1 MDSIDLNCDMG
12 EGGKN
17 SSLDSDADLMPLI
30 SSANIACG
38 FHASNPMLMEK
49 TVRLA
54 VRHGVAVGAH
64 PSYPDHHSFGRRDMT
79 IHPEELRAD
88 LIYQIGA
95 LSAICRAEGVPLSHV
110 KVHGALYNRA
120 AVDPE
125 TARVVAAAIRDI
137 VPEAFMICLAGSQMT
152 AAARELGV
160 RFLEEAFADRA
171 YAPDGTL
178 VPRSSEGAVLHDPRL
193 VAERLVRMVRERCVA
208 ALDGT
213 IVPLRF
219 QTVCVHGDT
228 PGGVAIIKEIR
239 KRLADEGIRIASV
252 IR

>member
-64 PSYPDHHSFGRRDMT
+64 PSYPDHHLFGRRDMT
-79 IHPEELRAD
+79 IHSEELRAD

-95 LSAICRAEGVPLSHV
+95 LSAICRAEGVPLRHV

-160 RFLEEAFADRA
+160 CFLEEAFADRA

-178 VPRSSEGAVLHDPRL
+178 VSRSCEGAVLHDPCL